1 MAPVRSKKRISDQ
14 RPASPLKK
22 AMAEMALPR
31 TGSPS
36 AHPRSPIKKR
46 TPGAITMQQK
56 QAMID
61 NMQLE
66 ITERARRLRAQYN
79 YMATTV
85 RSRIEMRL
93 NRVPMSMRKVKMGDL
108 LQKFLEQ
115 EQQRT
120 ARSAALRKPPTTT
133 RLASPQKQIQP
144 AAHVLKPATRTKK
157 RMSDAISGDKENEIE
172 HDENAKKRVRGA
184 PNTDVSHV
192 RPAQILSPT
201 SSNSRMANRSRPVS
215 PVKSGIARPAS
226 PLKNPAPSRTAAATN
241 MLSSMVEKAKA
252 TRAGVTRKV
261 TTTSTTSSSSTSTTA
276 ATRNRRAPASTASR
290 VPASRPAT
298 RTARRSIANSE
309 TSEAS
314 SGTVIRKGAAAKSTA
329 AKKGTAASTRKA
341 TTTGT
346 TRKATTTKTNTS
358 AATTGTG
365 RVLRKRG

>member
-22 AMAEMALPR
+22 AMAEMAPLR

-36 AHPRSPIKKR
+36 AYPRSPIKKR

-108 LQKFLEQ
+108 LQKFFEQ
-115 EQQRT
+115 EQQRA
-120 ARSAALRKPPTTT
+120 ARSAALRKPPTT
-133 RLASPQKQIQP
+133 RLASPQKQIQS
-144 AAHVLKPATRTKK
+144 AAHALKPATRTKK
-157 RMSDAISGDKENEIE
+157 RMSDAISGDKENEME

-184 PNTDVSHV
+184 PTTGVSHV

-201 SSNSRMANRSRPVS
+201 SSNSRMANLSRPAS

-226 PLKNPAPSRTAAATN
+226 PLKNPAPSRAAAATN

-276 ATRNRRAPASTASR
+276 ATRNRRAPATTASR
-290 VPASRPAT
+290 AAASRPAT

-341 TTTGT
+341 ATTGT
-346 TRKATTTKTNTS
+346 ARKTTTKTNTS
-358 AATTGTG
+358 TATTGTG